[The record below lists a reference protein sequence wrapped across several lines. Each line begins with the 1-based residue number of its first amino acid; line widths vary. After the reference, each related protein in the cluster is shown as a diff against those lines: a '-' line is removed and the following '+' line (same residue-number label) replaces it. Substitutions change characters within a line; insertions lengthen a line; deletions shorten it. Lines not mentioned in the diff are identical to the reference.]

1 MTVGMTLFSHIAKLV
16 KPGGEPSNDVEQ
28 SVSQALLDLEANSDL
43 SSALRGLY
51 FVGAEEVV
59 IRDDKVWAFFV
70 DFFKRF

>member
-1 MTVGMTLFSHIAKLV
+1 MTLFSHIAKLL
-16 KPGGEPSNDVEQ
+16 KPGNEPANDVEQ

-59 IRDDKVWAFFV
+59 IRDDKVINILIFFGS
-70 DFFKRF
+70 

>member
-1 MTVGMTLFSHIAKLV
+1 MFSHIAKLL
-16 KPGGEPSNDVEQ
+16 KPGNEPANDVEQ

-59 IRDDKVWAFFV
+59 IRDDKVINILIFFGS
-70 DFFKRF
+70 